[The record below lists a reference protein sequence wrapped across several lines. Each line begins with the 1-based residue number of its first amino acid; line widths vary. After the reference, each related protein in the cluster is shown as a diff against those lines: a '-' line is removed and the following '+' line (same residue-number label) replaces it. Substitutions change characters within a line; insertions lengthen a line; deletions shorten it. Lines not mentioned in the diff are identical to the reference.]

1 MPKILPAPFVLGLG
15 LIGIGACSDA
25 STPGTDDFYDWR
37 RIVPTAS
44 GEDSLTFHWTPDRL
58 PVRIW
63 VEDSADM
70 PRHVT
75 DGISA
80 WRRGVTSSQFAAD
93 MVSDSA
99 VADVLVRVAPA
110 PSGGSFAR
118 VRLGSAF
125 ALECEGATDL
135 DIVADNHQLQLP
147 IRIYINPLSLP
158 QDPGLDDCLALTAAH
173 ELGHSLGIWQ
183 HSDTTTDIMFADPLV
198 SQPSDRD
205 LHTIELLYRQTP
217 NVTVTG
223 P

>member
-1 MPKILPAPFVLGLG
+1 MRKTLPAPFVLGLC
-15 LIGIGACSDA
+15 LVATAACSDA
-25 STPGTDDFYDWR
+25 STPGTDDFYDWHG
-37 RIVPTAS
+37 IVPTPS

-70 PRHVT
+70 ARHVT

-80 WRRGVTSSQFAAD
+80 WHRGVASSQFTAD
-93 MVSDSA
+93 MVSDST

-135 DIVADNHQLQLP
+135 DIVADNTQLQLP
-147 IRIYINPLSLP
+147 IRIYINPLSAP
-158 QDPGLDDCLALTAAH
+158 EDPGLDDCLALTAIH

-205 LHTIELLYRQTP
+205 LQTIGLLYRQTP
-217 NVTVTG
+217 NVSATG